1 MDLRELF
8 HGGKVPLVK
17 SPADWQLS
25 LENLSNLLQEMDS
38 ERKDVEGGMSYE
50 DYLQVLLLSTSRSQ
64 KLKRGMDMIEAEIRA
79 TKGREQF
86 RLDCCIEA
94 IEASVD
100 VRANR
105 SRTYTVTKQYSYI

>member
-1 MDLRELF
+1 M
-8 HGGKVPLVK
+8 K

-25 LENLSNLLQEMDS
+25 LENLSNFLQEMDS

-64 KLKRGMDMIEAEIRA
+64 TLKRGMDMIEAEIRA

-94 IEASVD
+94 IVVSVD
-100 VRANR
+100 VQANR